1 MFALIFAICVNK
13 RLISLTSVISF
24 ACLRALETHL
34 SCLYKLVCFVLQV
47 SSVVVVLSLV
57 VGFET
62 AKFATL
68 FSLSWFSIL
77 SSYYILLTYVL

>member
-1 MFALIFAICVNK
+1 M
-13 RLISLTSVISF
+13 
-24 ACLRALETHL
+24 LEG
-34 SCLYKLVCFVLQV
+34 SGD
-47 SSVVVVLSLV
+47 SSPLSLQACV
-57 VGFET
+57 LCFAGVKRGGGALLGGGVPDL